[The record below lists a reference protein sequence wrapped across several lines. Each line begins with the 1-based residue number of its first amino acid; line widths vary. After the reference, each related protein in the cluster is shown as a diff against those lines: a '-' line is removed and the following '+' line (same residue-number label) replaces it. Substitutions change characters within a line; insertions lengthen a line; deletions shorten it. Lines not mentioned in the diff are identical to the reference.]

1 MSDLTH
7 AEAMQ
12 DLEHFDHGREVEL
25 ACDSCAECWTVHLA
39 DGEDLSYEDTF
50 CPIAGCDGEGE
61 EV

>member
-1 MSDLTH
+1 MSTTP

-12 DLEHFDHGREVEL
+12 DAASQGREVTL
-25 ACDSCAECWTVHLA
+25 ACDACAEAWIVFVPEGDDVTYDDTV
-39 DGEDLSYEDTF
+39 